1 MNDQRA
7 LDFLVIALGIAALL
21 LASSLLV
28 AVVNLGAQIATLW
41 LSLIVQGAIAI
52 LAIGIAL
59 TIVGKLFKWVFS
71 EIALLHRQHEELLRA
86 LKKRTPWFVFL
97 TLLVSQAVLAVAD
110 KSFQG
115 QELPT
120 ELWVTPFPFPYKANT

>member
-1 MNDQRA
+1 
-7 LDFLVIALGIAALL
+7 
-21 LASSLLV
+21 
-28 AVVNLGAQIATLW
+28 
-41 LSLIVQGAIAI
+41 

-59 TIVGKLFKWVFS
+59 TIGGKLFKWVFS

-97 TLLVSQAVLAVAD
+97 TLLVSQAVLAIAD

-120 ELWVTPFPFPYKANT
+120 ELWVTPFPFPYKVNT